1 MTETPESVHLRY
13 IKERL
18 DQILHQTTATN
29 GRLRRAEIAIAILQ
43 WGYGIGAA
51 VTMAWVIHMIGQ

>member
-1 MTETPESVHLRY
+1 MTETPESIHLQY

-18 DQILHQTTATN
+18 DQILDQTTATN